1 MKKTILIALCLFSGF
16 IANAQHVIRIAP
28 ENGDMTKKIQA
39 AIEQARSYNGKAVV
53 IKLQNADYNLH
64 RESSSQILYHI
75 SNTASEKENPDQ
87 TKHIGLWL
95 KDLKNVTIDGQGAR
109 FVTHGEMT
117 SFVIDQCENI
127 TFNSACATPAVVF
140 PTLLKLAQK
149 HLQKLSTGSS
159 IYFNQQ
165 ITNLMSR
172 MNAPFPA
179 RMTLP
184 EQGAFEI
191 GYYHQ
196 TQKRY
201 EKKQ

>member
-127 TFNSACATPAVVF
+127 TLRDFTVTASD
-140 PTLLKLAQK
+140 PTVPEL
-149 HLQKLSTGSS
+149 
-159 IYFNQQ
+159 
-165 ITNLMSR
+165 
-172 MNAPFPA
+172 
-179 RMTLP
+179 TLRKW
-184 EQGAFEI
+184 AK
-191 GYYHQ
+191 
-196 TQKRY
+196 TL
-201 EKKQ
+201 